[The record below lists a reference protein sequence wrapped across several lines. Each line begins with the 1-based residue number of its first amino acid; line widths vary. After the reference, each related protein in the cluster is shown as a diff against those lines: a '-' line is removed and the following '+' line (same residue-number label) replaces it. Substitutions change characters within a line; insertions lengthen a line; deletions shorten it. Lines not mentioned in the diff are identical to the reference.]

1 MDIYHKKDTL
11 LKKKEIISKIKSG
24 AVFIHPTDTIYGL
37 GCLADN
43 EKAVAKI
50 RKLKQRPDTPL
61 SIWVPS
67 VAWIKENVEIDAKTL
82 KKIPGPYTIIA
93 RLKKKVLAKNVNPQG
108 DTQGIRYPEHW
119 FAQIVAEL
127 GKPIITTSVNK
138 HNQPYMASLEDI
150 DKDILTEID
159 FIIYEGKKRGKPSTI
174 INVVE
179 GTVKER

>member
-1 MDIYHKKDTL
+1 MDIFNKNDIL
-11 LKKKEIISKIKSG
+11 LKHKEIISKIKSG

-61 SIWVPS
+61 SIWAPS
-67 VAWIKENVEIDAKTL
+67 VAWITENAEIDAKTL
-82 KKIPGPYTIIA
+82 KKLPGPYTIIA
-93 RLKKKVLAKNVNPQG
+93 RLKKKVLAKNVNPQR
-108 DTQGIRYPEHW
+108 DTQGIRYPYHW

-138 HNQPYMASLEDI
+138 HNQPYMASLEDLDPKI
-150 DKDILTEID
+150 KKGVD
-159 FIIYEGKKRGKPSTI
+159 FIIYDGKKTGKPSTI